1 MTTTWLAALAGFN
14 SGAALLLAIGLLTLW
29 RRVGLPPD
37 ARLGGL
43 LMLAG
48 LSWTSW
54 AHLPLAT
61 LGDVRTPPTSY
72 ALTLYGQSL
81 GFYLLLL
88 GVLDLRQTQRWRLW
102 LPPLLLSG
110 LAAGLAPASWRVPL
124 AMGLGSVYAL
134 HLGWLLWRLRAARR
148 WFRLELPIV
157 ALFGAM
163 ALCVSTLSLLTP
175 HWVSWPD
182 FALAYSTQIALGYA
196 LVCAILVAVPDIVEK
211 TRDAVTSSQSP
222 TALARVDIEAAAE
235 RVRRLLEDEAVYR
248 DESLT
253 LAKLAALVELS
264 THQLSELLNRHFGLS
279 FNRLLRQHR
288 VAAAQK
294 MLREEP
300 RASVLSVGMAVGF
313 ASQST
318 FYVAFRDE
326 VGVVPGEYRRRALA
340 AEA

>member
-14 SGAALLLAIGLLTLW
+14 SGVAVLLAIGLLTLW
-29 RRVGLPPD
+29 RRVGLPVD

-54 AHLPLAT
+54 AHLQLAT
-61 LGDVRTPPTSY
+61 LGDAPTPPNSY

-88 GVLDLRQTQRWRLW
+88 GVLDLRERRWRLW

-110 LAAGLAPASWRVPL
+110 LAAGLAPAAWRAPL
-124 AMGLGSVYAL
+124 AMVLGGAYAL
-134 HLGWLLWRLRAARR
+134 HLAWLLWQLRAARR

-157 ALFGAM
+157 GLFGAM
-163 ALCVSTLSLLTP
+163 ALCVALLGLLTP
-175 HWVSWPD
+175 GWLSWPG
-182 FALAYSTQIALGYA
+182 FSLAYSAQIALGYA
-196 LVCAILVAVPDIVEK
+196 LVCAILMAVPDIVEK
-211 TRDAVTSSQSP
+211 TREAVASSQSP

-288 VAAAQK
+288 VAAAQR
-294 MLREEP
+294 MLRDEP

-326 VGVVPGEYRRRALA
+326 VGLVPGEYRRRALDGRD
-340 AEA
+340 